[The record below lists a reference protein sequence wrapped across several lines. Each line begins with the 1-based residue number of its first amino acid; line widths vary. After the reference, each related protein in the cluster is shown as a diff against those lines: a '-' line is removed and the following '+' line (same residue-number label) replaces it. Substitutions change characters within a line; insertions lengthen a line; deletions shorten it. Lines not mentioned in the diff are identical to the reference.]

1 MKIWQYQSMLVQKNI
16 VDKVECGVEEV
27 KRQCRIGNIPHV
39 MTKKG
44 YYKIEVYDND
54 VVSKK
59 QYDQV
64 VEENAKLKT
73 TVINMKSIL
82 NQIQV

>member
-1 MKIWQYQSMLVQKNI
+1 MAIPKYVSAEEYSRRSGM
-16 VDKVECGVEEV
+16 GVEEV

-39 MTKKG
+39 MTEKG

-54 VVSKK
+54 VVSRK

>member
-1 MKIWQYQSMLVQKNI
+1 M
-16 VDKVECGVEEV
+16 
-27 KRQCRIGNIPHV
+27 
-39 MTKKG
+39 MTEKG

-54 VVSKK
+54 VVSRK

>member
-1 MKIWQYQSMLVQKNI
+1 MAIPKYVSAEEYSRQSGM
-16 VDKVECGVEEV
+16 GVEEV
-27 KRQCRIGNIPHV
+27 KRQCRLGNIPHM
-39 MTKKG
+39 MTEKG

-54 VVSKK
+54 VVSRK

>member
-1 MKIWQYQSMLVQKNI
+1 MAIPKYVSAEEYSRRSGM
-16 VDKVECGVEEV
+16 GVEEV

-39 MTKKG
+39 MTEKG
-44 YYKIEVYDND
+44 YYKIKVYDND
-54 VVSKK
+54 VVSRK

>member
-1 MKIWQYQSMLVQKNI
+1 MAIPKYVSAEEYSRRSGM
-16 VDKVECGVEEV
+16 GVEEV
-27 KRQCRIGNIPHV
+27 KRQCRLGNIPHM
-39 MTKKG
+39 MTEKG

-54 VVSKK
+54 VVSRK

-82 NQIQV
+82 NQIQI

>member
-1 MKIWQYQSMLVQKNI
+1 MAIPKYVSAEEYSRRSGM
-16 VDKVECGVEEV
+16 GVEEV
-27 KRQCRIGNIPHV
+27 KRQCRLGNIPHM
-39 MTKKG
+39 MTEKG
-44 YYKIEVYDND
+44 YYKIKVYDNN
-54 VVSKK
+54 VVSRE

>member
-1 MKIWQYQSMLVQKNI
+1 MAIPKYVSAEEYSRRSGM
-16 VDKVECGVEEV
+16 GVEEV

-54 VVSKK
+54 VVSKE